1 MKFGMLNSRN
11 LMKVKQVIYSL
22 LLHLVQKINEFES
35 LPTRLSTEVTDVE
48 FENFAA
54 K

>member
-1 MKFGMLNSRN
+1 MLNSRN

-22 LLHLVQKINEFES
+22 LLQLVQKIKYEFES